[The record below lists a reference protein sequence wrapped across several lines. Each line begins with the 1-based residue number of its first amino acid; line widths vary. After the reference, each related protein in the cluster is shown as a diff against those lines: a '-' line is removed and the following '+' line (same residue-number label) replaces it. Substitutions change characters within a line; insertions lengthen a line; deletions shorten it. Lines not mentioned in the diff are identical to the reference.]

1 MLKKTLLVVTLA
13 GLTALV
19 LAPTV
24 QSEEAEAVATPG
36 LWMFDVR
43 LVRVDAAT
51 PEDVETPAPWEAGG
65 SCIVDTAWPEL
76 LSQLKARGKTTLLLD
91 QRVTARAGSEALIS
105 NTLDR
110 QIQQLT
116 SRDLSNERW
125 GVAPVV
131 TGGTAKLRMQEPDR
145 LQYQLEA
152 RWAIRSNREQVR
164 PIMCATKWMGDLP
177 AVADGRTLILS
188 YREQIETWGD
198 ARVGTEVHAFV
209 TLRRLMP

>member
-13 GLTALV
+13 GLAALV
-19 LAPTV
+19 LAPAV

-51 PEDVETPAPWEAGG
+51 PEAVESQAPWEAEG
-65 SCIVDTAWPEL
+65 SCIVDTPWPEL

-91 QRVTARAGSEALIS
+91 QRVTSITGMEALIS
-105 NTLDR
+105 QTSDR
-110 QIQQLT
+110 QWEQLV
-116 SRDLSNERW
+116 SRDLSNERY
-125 GVAPVV
+125 GIAPIV

-152 RWAIRSNREQVR
+152 RWELRSGSEQVR
-164 PIMCATKWMGDLP
+164 SILCATKWSGTLA

-209 TLRRLMP
+209 TLRRLKP